1 MSWLVDISGWIGGI
15 ITLALGVSVLVSIS
29 NDINGYKDQD
39 GKVNKKRLITFI
51 LIPFI
56 FIGLTYI
63 NHLLVLSAGEDGGMQ
78 SVDNLTLLNM
88 LGIFLVFVYFGAG
101 NWKTGILWIIFFST
115 YVTFYNEYES
125 SMRAEFYPPQP
136 YKPYES
142 SKSELREEKCKNE
155 FNARYSNNNV
165 SMSEMK
171 KRQLWL
177 DRCRYSEPY

>member
-1 MSWLVDISGWIGGI
+1 MSFHEENNNIYGHV
-15 ITLALGVSVLVSIS
+15 AGVLTVSIMLPQLFHTWKIKS
-29 NDINGYKDQD
+29 TRDLSMTMLIINQ
-39 GKVNKKRLITFI
+39 I
-51 LIPFI
+51 
-56 FIGLTYI
+56 
-63 NHLLVLSAGEDGGMQ
+63 S
-78 SVDNLTLLNM
+78 
-88 LGIFLVFVYFGAG
+88 
-101 NWKTGILWIIFFST
+101 GILWIIFFST

-125 SMRAEFYPPQP
+125 SMRAEFSPPQP